1 MRNKMACSNNKQ
13 GWKTARGGGGTGRAK
28 VGEIGGEQVRDE
40 YRGDKRTGVKTAQEV
55 TAKTQADEG

>member
-1 MRNKMACSNNKQ
+1 MFQQQAGLENST
-13 GWKTARGGGGTGRAK
+13 WGGGTGRAK